1 MSIFSNGRMAVYLK
15 NGYASGPKWGS
26 AEKLHAIAAARS
38 LDCTTSI
45 NRGPRARELPRELPR
60 ALPFQGVQEV
70 RLVKVA
76 VGIGQ
81 RFARDTISRPQAQ
94 DGIDAFPADAH

>member
-1 MSIFSNGRMAVYLK
+1 MLASFPASMLNQNRPDLGIPNRFKLDPSRS
-15 NGYASGPKWGS
+15 SGPKWGS

-81 RFARDTISRPQAQ
+81 RFGRGT
-94 DGIDAFPADAH
+94 